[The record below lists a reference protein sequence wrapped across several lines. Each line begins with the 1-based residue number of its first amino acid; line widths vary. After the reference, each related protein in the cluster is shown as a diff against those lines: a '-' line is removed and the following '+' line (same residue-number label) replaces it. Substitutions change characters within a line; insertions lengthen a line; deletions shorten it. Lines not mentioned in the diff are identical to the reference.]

1 MIKTSDNIP
10 ESSYPEM
17 DRILR
22 DFPCSRDL
30 LIEILH
36 AAQQRFGYLD
46 EALLAHIACH
56 LDLPPSLVYGVA
68 TFYHSFRLQPSAP
81 HHCTVCLGTS
91 CHIRGGT
98 TLMMQLEQRLSI
110 AAGTTDRERGIT
122 LDSVR
127 CLGTCG
133 MAPLAV
139 LNGVIIGGS
148 TAEEVA
154 DEICRLLKPSG
165 KEREAGP

>member
-10 ESSYPEM
+10 ETFSYPEM

-46 EALLAHIACH
+46 GALLGHIARH

-68 TFYHSFRLQPSAP
+68 TFYHSFRLQPLAP

-98 TLMMQLEQRLSI
+98 TLMQQLEQRLSI
-110 AAGTTDRERGIT
+110 AAGTTDRGIT

-139 LNGVIIGGS
+139 LNGVIIRGS

-154 DEICRLLKPSG
+154 DEICRMLKPSG
-165 KEREAGP
+165 TATETGP

>member
-1 MIKTSDNIP
+1 MIQTIDSIP
-10 ESSYPEM
+10 QSPYPDM

-22 DFPCSRDL
+22 EFPCRPDL

-36 AAQQRFGYLD
+36 AAQQHFGYLD
-46 EALLAHIACH
+46 KELLGHIAAR
-56 LDLPPSLVYGVA
+56 LDMPPSMVYGVA
-68 TFYHSFRLQPSAP
+68 SFYHSFHLNPPAR

-91 CHIRGGT
+91 CHIRGGSL
-98 TLMMQLEQRLSI
+98 LMKQLEQRLSI
-110 AAGTTDRERGIT
+110 RANTTDYQRGIT

-139 LNGVIIGGS
+139 LDTVIIGGS
-148 TAEEVA
+148 TAETIA
-154 DEICRLLKPSG
+154 DKICRRLAPTGDKTESAP
-165 KEREAGP
+165 